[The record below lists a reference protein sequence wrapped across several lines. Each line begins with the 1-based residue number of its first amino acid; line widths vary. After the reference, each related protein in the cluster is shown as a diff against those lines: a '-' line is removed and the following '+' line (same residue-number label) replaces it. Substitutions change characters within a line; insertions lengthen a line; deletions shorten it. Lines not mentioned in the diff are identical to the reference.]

1 MSDALSTELEAEI
14 GRLDTGIRQLK
25 IQYDMFFAGAIP
37 RQPLELRRDVE
48 QLIKRYSTQPI
59 SKYALRFHFNS
70 LVSRFNSLSEL
81 WAKTIRGQEE
91 GDRPLPGATARPA
104 NGEEV
109 FARLTV
115 VNGARD
121 ESELRLLHHRLMEA
135 RKRSGE
141 TGHVSFEKFVRTVD
155 AQAVKL
161 REKTGCGK
169 VELRVIFQGR
179 KAVLKAR
186 PTG

>member
-1 MSDALSTELEAEI
+1 MSDALSTEIEAEI

-48 QLIKRYSTQPI
+48 RLIKRYANAPI
-59 SKYALRFHFNS
+59 RKYSSRFHFNS

-81 WAKTIRGQEE
+81 WAKTLRGQEE
-91 GDRPLPGATARPA
+91 GDRPLPAAVARP
-104 NGEEV
+104 NGEQV

-115 VNGARD
+115 EEDSRD
-121 ESELRLLHHRLMEA
+121 VAELRLLHHRLMEA
-135 RKRSGE
+135 RKKAGE
-141 TGHVSFEKFVRTVD
+141 TGHVSFEKFAKTVD

-169 VELRVIFQGR
+169 VELRVVFQGR

-186 PTG
+186 PSD